1 MKKQKSRR
9 VVSNAAQGKRGKTA
23 SGRALRQ
30 EELTSLREQEVEL
43 VKKQNSRRVVGN
55 AVKGKHTFYDIRILR
70 SGKTTRGRALRQ
82 EELISQREQE
92 VELVKKQKWR
102 RVVSSGTGA
111 PRHRRMKIRMKRRRR
126 RRMSRSRSART

>member
-1 MKKQKSRR
+1 MGRAH
-9 VVSNAAQGKRGKTA
+9 VQGTQHRPKVRGDASSAKFENGKTV

-82 EELISQREQE
+82 E
-92 VELVKKQKWR
+92 
-102 RVVSSGTGA
+102 
-111 PRHRRMKIRMKRRRR
+111 
-126 RRMSRSRSART
+126 